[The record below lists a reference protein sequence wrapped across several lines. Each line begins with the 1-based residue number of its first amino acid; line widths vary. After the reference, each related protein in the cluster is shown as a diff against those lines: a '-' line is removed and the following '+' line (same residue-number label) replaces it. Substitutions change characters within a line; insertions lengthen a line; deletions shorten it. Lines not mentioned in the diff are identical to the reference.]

1 MDSGKHR
8 VTLIRRE
15 EWRTWLNSVRAVATS
30 YEAWD
35 LVDLDKEANRRPKRA
50 KKPIAPSFEDETR
63 DLSTLLTL
71 YKIHLDIYNRESAG
85 LQEVQKYILNTVDR
99 SLSAVFMNEESSQE
113 WLKALKDHFAPS
125 DMGQKQYIRQ
135 RWEEHMAMIKKM
147 DHEKWVDD
155 FILLCIEVEKHGIPQ
170 LKEAADQNVQFL
182 RAILSV
188 SLGWAEAECA
198 HQVRRELDDR
208 DGGKVLALRYKSY
221 LRDY

>member
-1 MDSGKHR
+1 
-8 VTLIRRE
+8 
-15 EWRTWLNSVRAVATS
+15 
-30 YEAWD
+30 
-35 LVDLDKEANRRPKRA
+35 
-50 KKPIAPSFEDETR
+50 
-63 DLSTLLTL
+63 
-71 YKIHLDIYNRESAG
+71 
-85 LQEVQKYILNTVDR
+85 
-99 SLSAVFMNEESSQE
+99 MNEESSQE

-188 SLGWAEAECA
+188 SPGWAEAECA

-221 LRDY
+221 LRDYQPHRLTTKPS

>member
-8 VTLIRRE
+8 VTLTRRE

-35 LVDLDKEANRRPKRA
+35 LVDPDKEADRRPKRA
-50 KKPIAPSFEDETR
+50 KKPTAPSFEDETR

-125 DMGQKQYIRQ
+125 T
-135 RWEEHMAMIKKM
+135 W
-147 DHEKWVDD
+147 
-155 FILLCIEVEKHGIPQ
+155 
-170 LKEAADQNVQFL
+170 
-182 RAILSV
+182 
-188 SLGWAEAECA
+188 
-198 HQVRRELDDR
+198 DR
-208 DGGKVLALRYKSY
+208 NNTFASAGRSIW
-221 LRDY
+221 R